1 MFIIAKPI
9 GVVLVR
15 KMPLESNTFGRRIL
29 VLFQNPCI
37 QIGLSKQDSLE
48 LDPQSRTNQY

>member
-37 QIGLSKQDSLE
+37 QIGLMKQDSLE